1 MDIGWMT
8 PPSRVT
14 TLPASAPLAP
24 KHPDKVCTARLHIVQ
39 VRKEMW
45 GGHETRLQNGGFQ
58 PELISPPSEGWPS

>member
-45 GGHETRLQNGGFQ
+45 GGSRNQA
-58 PELISPPSEGWPS
+58 PEWWFPT